1 MSMVLHHFADMAA
14 VARECRRVLG
24 AGGHVCIRSST
35 RETHFVHEE
44 FFAGFRPLVDQVLP
58 PRGLVVSTFEAAG
71 LQPVVQ
77 QLVPAVL
84 APDWATFADRI
95 ALRGDS
101 IIVRL
106 ADSDFEAG
114 MAKLRQRAR
123 QGAAQPIVEE
133 LDWLVF
139 RK

>member
-1 MSMVLHHFADMAA
+1 M
-14 VARECRRVLG
+14 
-24 AGGHVCIRSST
+24 

-44 FFAGFRPLVDQVLP
+44 FFSGFRPLVDQVLP
-58 PRGLVVSTFEAAG
+58 PRGRVIAVFEEAR

-77 QLVPAVL
+77 QLVPTVL
-84 APDWATFADRI
+84 APDWATFADKV

-106 ADSDFEAG
+106 ANSDFQTG
-114 MAKLRQRAR
+114 MANLRAR
-123 QGAAQPIVEE
+123 AQQGIAEPIVEE